1 MADSV
6 ALALFILIAMGAA
19 GAVHVAWLNWAQSE
33 LLLAPIDCGAHFR
46 GHRVFGD
53 NKRLRGFVALPLA
66 AAVAFAAL
74 AACRDWLPES
84 LAGGLWPLSTLQF
97 AGVGLAAGF
106 AFLLAEL
113 PNSFLKRQLGVAPG
127 EVPEQGGLRMFCL
140 LLDRVDSTLG
150 VLIVVSLLAPV
161 PALTWLWVLLI
172 GPGLH
177 AFFSAMLFH
186 TGVKERAL

>member
-1 MADSV
+1 MSDSI
-6 ALALFILIAMGAA
+6 ALAVFILIAMGLA
-19 GAVHVAWLNWAQSE
+19 GAVHVLWLNWARSE
-33 LLLAPIDCGAHFR
+33 LLLAPIDCGAQFR
-46 GHRVFGD
+46 GRRVFGD

-66 AAVAFAAL
+66 AAVTFAAL

-84 LAGGLWPLSTLQF
+84 LTRGLWPLPTLQI
-97 AGVGLAAGF
+97 AGIGLAAGF
-106 AFLLAEL
+106 AFVIAEL

-127 EVPEQGGLRMFCL
+127 AVPEQGWLRMFCL

-161 PALTWLWVLLI
+161 PAMTWLWVLLI

-186 TGVKERAL
+186 TGVKERVL